1 MEEIMIRPFR
11 PNPICEFILNWLVV
25 IKFTWLLCL
34 IILYVLLS
42 MLMDEYWGFCG
53 EIFKMDYEGEL
64 VRLFD
69 LDSLLQR

>member
-1 MEEIMIRPFR
+1 MNIGVFVVRSLRWIMK
-11 PNPICEFILNWLVV
+11 V
-25 IKFTWLLCL
+25 
-34 IILYVLLS
+34 S